1 MKIKGSMFSYKFEDR
16 LHNPA
21 EIQKKFGIKHKTWE
35 AMLGY
40 HDKSSQKKLKT
51 KKIRK
56 QNLASIGVFKM
67 PGTNYYVVEPN
78 QFQDW
83 FNEWVKSQ

>member
-1 MKIKGSMFSYKFEDR
+1 
-16 LHNPA
+16 
-21 EIQKKFGIKHKTWE
+21 
-35 AMLGY
+35 MLGY

-67 PGTNYYVVEPN
+67 PGTNYYVIEPN